1 LESAYIITRSTPPL
15 NDDVKFARIANTR
28 GIFLELRLVSV
39 PCWIRP
45 IFWRFGLIS
54 SV

>member
-1 LESAYIITRSTPPL
+1 LESAHIITRSTPPL

-28 GIFLELRLVSV
+28 WIFLELRLVPV
-39 PCWIRP
+39 PCRIGL
-45 IFWRFGLIS
+45 IFRRFGLIS